1 MAKVVQLVAV
11 GIEKLM
17 GTRMPAQHESR
28 RSDSARWTSTSR
40 PEPRAR
46 QSGKLTDRN
55 ARRIGALK
63 MIGMRNEN
71 ETGGILI
78 PDQMNVDVVDEC
90 SGDRMNNGSEVGN
103 RGNSGTGDGQSWHT
117 PARRSKRKRHKERN
131 ADNGNAEH
139 DVPLPCIGSHEAV
152 SAAPD

>member
-55 ARRIGALK
+55 ARRIEALK

-78 PDQMNVDVVDEC
+78 PDQMNVDVVD
-90 SGDRMNNGSEVGN
+90 DRMNNGSEVSKFP
-103 RGNSGTGDGQSWHT
+103 RGNSGTGDGQSCEH
-117 PARRSKRKRHKERN
+117 ASQASKRKRHKERN

>member
-1 MAKVVQLVAV
+1 MAKVVQLVV
-11 GIEKLM
+11 DGTEKLM

-55 ARRIGALK
+55 ARRIEALK

-78 PDQMNVDVVDEC
+78 PDQMNVDVVDE
-90 SGDRMNNGSEVGN
+90 VGI
-103 RGNSGTGDGQSWHT
+103 
-117 PARRSKRKRHKERN
+117 E
-131 ADNGNAEH
+131 
-139 DVPLPCIGSHEAV
+139 
-152 SAAPD
+152 